1 MKTLAKLVS
10 AVLHPLCM
18 PLLTLAMLLSEDG
31 YLKHRMGLFSYLFVL
46 LLINTL
52 APAVSL
58 WMLQR
63 RGFISDLDI
72 RSRKER
78 PWPFLLV
85 LAYYTMAYLLVLN
98 STAVEVPLFYRQVLL
113 SLVVSIGIAWLIT
126 LRRKVSMHMMAQGGT
141 LAVYTHVALQNGLWS
156 MGWVTALVLSAGLV
170 GWSRLTLGAH
180 TPREVYAGY
189 TVGVVSVWLTLF

>member
-31 YLKHRMGLFSYLFVL
+31 YLQHRMGLFSYLFVL

-52 APAVSL
+52 APAASL

-85 LAYYTMAYLLVLN
+85 LAYYITCLL
-98 STAVEVPLFYRQVLL
+98 
-113 SLVVSIGIAWLIT
+113 
-126 LRRKVSMHMMAQGGT
+126 
-141 LAVYTHVALQNGLWS
+141 YTS
-156 MGWVTALVLSAGLV
+156 PS
-170 GWSRLTLGAH
+170 
-180 TPREVYAGY
+180 PRD
-189 TVGVVSVWLTLF
+189 

>member
-10 AVLHPLCM
+10 ALLHPLCM
-18 PLLTLAMLLSEDG
+18 PLLTLAMMLSEDG

-126 LRRKVSMHMMAQGGT
+126 LRRKVSMHMLAQGGT
-141 LAVYTHVALQNGLWS
+141 LAVYIHVALQNGLWS

-189 TVGVVSVWLTLF
+189 TIGVVSVWLTLF

>member
-1 MKTLAKLVS
+1 
-10 AVLHPLCM
+10 
-18 PLLTLAMLLSEDG
+18 DG

-141 LAVYTHVALQNGLWS
+141 LAAYTHVALQNGLWS
-156 MGWVTALVLSAGLV
+156 MGWITALVMAAGLV